1 MRSILLC
8 LMLIMTSCNSDD
20 DSLNV
25 NLNGSWTMS
34 NISGGFLGI
43 DTNFEPGQ
51 IIWTFDAERQIL
63 IVDNSLEEDTTVI
76 ISEFVSGNYEYYT
89 TTEEETDFLYVENSK
104 FGMYYINSNNLVI
117 DQNTGSDGF
126 LFTLEYYSSEN

>member
-1 MRSILLC
+1 MRSIFLC

-76 ISEFVSGNYEYYT
+76 ISGFVSGNYEYYT

>member
-76 ISEFVSGNYEYYT
+76 ISGFVSGNYEYYT